1 MTEITAELGQYHSQ
15 VQELLQTPNI
25 YDKQPSSI
33 PETST
38 SQDVFSKNQR
48 KYRQQL
54 RKRAIISLEQK
65 KAICSYHLAHP
76 KARHFEIN
84 DALGIDVERTTI
96 LKILKEKDKWL
107 DLDSRGSAGK
117 KAVRREARFSK
128 VNRAVALWLQICHPS
143 YLRHLFI
150 WGPGT
155 SIHNTGLGSSVADE
169 ECEGEQDLNKELP
182 SVKDIQAQARN
193 FAAMFPDETAFKAST
208 GWLSS
213 FRQNLSLAQFPAIAS
228 TLELIS
234 ETEPPL
240 YRYIGQETDPLLK
253 PEPIKLSRYILDQ
266 VMLSES
272 GEQDFAMD
280 PNILHTLSRTSNTHP
295 PNDTSRQLPM
305 QDPTLDLSTATSPLA
320 LRNEFGASLVG
331 MSNLPAMYLSHSP
344 TSPDLEFSSEPSF
357 EMQNF
362 ETQSQTPRTDSSR
375 LYGVL

>member
-1 MTEITAELGQYHSQ
+1 MTEKTTGLGQYHSQ

-25 YDKQPSSI
+25 YDKQPSSMSDA
-33 PETST
+33 PT

-117 KAVRREARFSK
+117 KAVRRVARFSK
-128 VNRAVALWLQICHPS
+128 VNRAVALWLQICHPG
-143 YLRHLFI
+143 YLRRLFI
-150 WGPGT
+150 WGSGT
-155 SIHNTGLGSSVADE
+155 SIHNNGLRSSTADE
-169 ECEGEQDLNKELP
+169 ECEDEQDFNMELP
-182 SVKDIQAQARN
+182 SAKDIQAQARI

-213 FRQNLSLAQFPAIAS
+213 FRLNLSLAQFPAIAS

-234 ETEPPL
+234 DTEPPL
-240 YRYIGQETDPLLK
+240 YRYIEQETDPRLK
-253 PEPIKLSRYILDQ
+253 PEPTMLSRYIYNQNQQHPSTKWYKSKASNAGPYSRRINLNTPTGLKERVWREPGRD
-266 VMLSES
+266 
-272 GEQDFAMD
+272 EQ
-280 PNILHTLSRTSNTHP
+280 
-295 PNDTSRQLPM
+295 
-305 QDPTLDLSTATSPLA
+305 
-320 LRNEFGASLVG
+320 
-331 MSNLPAMYLSHSP
+331 PAGHV
-344 TSPDLEFSSEPSF
+344 LE
-357 EMQNF
+357 Q
-362 ETQSQTPRTDSSR
+362 
-375 LYGVL
+375 